1 MSQEY
6 AAFALDPGTSGALL
20 IEVDRVLRSARS
32 THVLLSDGTY
42 ECTLCGVVLDIPED
56 KVQLAALAELRG
68 LCGTGAIVIEGR
80 EVHRCEFA
88 TAR

>member
-1 MSQEY
+1 M
-6 AAFALDPGTSGALL
+6 
-20 IEVDRVLRSARS
+20 
-32 THVLLSDGTY
+32 LSDGTY

-56 KVQLAALAELRG
+56 KVHLAALAELRG